1 MLKPTA
7 RSPAIEIKKKRNKKI
22 VTIKIHPSVNGNNRI
37 TLGNDILIPIFTSL
51 KTLGEAKK
59 QETKV

>member
-7 RSPAIEIKKKRNKKI
+7 RSPAIEIRKKRNKKI

-37 TLGNDILIPIFTSL
+37 TLGNDILTPIFTPL
-51 KTLGEAKK
+51 KTLG
-59 QETKV
+59 